1 MFWWLITICCL
12 LLATSSLALD
22 PCYSS
27 FHDISTREI
36 LGSWVKGSF
45 YDHQGV
51 FAHERNMS
59 EWWEHACPAQSRIWT
74 CRQHDANETS
84 GHGYEAYS
92 QRFVPS
98 NCALRSFD
106 PLEFMDMLRN
116 RQLAMIGDSI
126 TLQFFTMVV
135 CSLHGTMTAQYHLTW
150 KDVSYAFGPEVC
162 RGVEHCHLSSSSVFY
177 PDYNTTITIHF
188 EYSSHSLLVY
198 YQQLRLTSN
207 DIVLMNRG
215 LHLGNPF
222 AMQKQVQNLFNE
234 YLNIPESQQPM
245 LIWRESS
252 PQHFDTPNGFYNKS
266 SLYFPCHAYYD
277 VTKAYVEDFHNR
289 VVDQMFTYYK
299 HVPIM
304 RVWNVSSIASDH
316 HVSLQHRIDEPGG
329 YDCTHFCENS
339 GVYYHWREILY
350 NILPLVIEHKAKSMR
365 KSSISLID

>member
-1 MFWWLITICCL
+1 MLPWLLTSCL
-12 LLATSSLALD
+12 ILIASSLALD

-27 FHDISTREI
+27 FYDISSREI

-45 YDHQGV
+45 YDHLGV

-92 QRFVPS
+92 QRFVPN

-106 PLEFMDMLRN
+106 PLEFMNMLRN

-135 CSLHGTMTAQYHLTW
+135 CSLHGAVAADYHLNWTPLTHI
-150 KDVSYAFGPEVC
+150 FGPDDCPDV
-162 RGVEHCHLSSSSVFY
+162 VHCHLGGSSVYY
-177 PDYNTTITIHF
+177 PHFNTTITLSL
-188 EYSSHSLLVY
+188 EYLHHPFLFFH
-198 YQQLRLTSN
+198 QQLRLTSN
-207 DIVLMNRG
+207 DIVLFNRG
-215 LHLGNPF
+215 IHVHEAKIMHEEVKSF
-222 AMQKQVQNLFNE
+222 FDE
-234 YLNIPESQQPM
+234 YLKLPETHQPM

-252 PQHFDTPNGFYNKS
+252 PQHFDTPNGHYNKS
-266 SLYFPCHAYYD
+266 RLHFPCHPYNNFA
-277 VTKAYVEDFHNR
+277 KAYVKDFRNR
-289 VVDQMFTYYK
+289 VVDQILTYHK
-299 HVPIM
+299 HIPIM
-304 RVWNVSSIASDH
+304 RVWNVSSIAGDH

-339 GVYYHWREILY
+339 GVYYYWREVLY
-350 NILPLVIEHKAKSMR
+350 NILPLVIEHKEKSMR
-365 KSSISLID
+365 KSSTLVN